1 MLGRP
6 IMALLTLSWS
16 ECVRIVEETASMVI
30 IACCLICFTLTIV
43 LHVFKIYFITL
54 VSTAFL
60 KQSIISP
67 YVQKCRNF
75 FFN

>member
-30 IACCLICFTLTIV
+30 IACCFICFTLTINCV
-43 LHVFKIYFITL
+43 AFVQNLFYNSTSFIKT
-54 VSTAFL
+54 VN
-60 KQSIISP
+60 
-67 YVQKCRNF
+67 NF
-75 FFN
+75 ALCAKMSQNKY

>member
-30 IACCLICFTLTIV
+30 IACCLICFTLTINCV
-43 LHVFKIYFITL
+43 AFVQNLFYN
-54 VSTAFL
+54 STAFI
-60 KQSIISP
+60 KT
-67 YVQKCRNF
+67 VNNF
-75 FFN
+75 SLCAKMLQNKY